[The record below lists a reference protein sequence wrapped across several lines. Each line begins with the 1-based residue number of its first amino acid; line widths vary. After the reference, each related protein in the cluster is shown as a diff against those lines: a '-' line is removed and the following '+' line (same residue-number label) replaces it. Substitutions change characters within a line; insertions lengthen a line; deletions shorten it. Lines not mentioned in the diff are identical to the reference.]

1 MVRPMTLFALL
12 LALPSLAATF
22 TLEEPCTEK
31 VAVSWKNP
39 AAGLSV
45 GAFTVRELERAEVPY
60 EGSEAG
66 ISSIYGTATGMD
78 ALEVLNDRE
87 MRSFGWCY
95 EVDGKQPDLM
105 PDALVL
111 KGGEQVRWFFAFS
124 LYRDGKWVSYCEPAS
139 RAKGGSVCP

>member
-1 MVRPMTLFALL
+1 MALL
-12 LALPSLAATF
+12 FLLLVFPPHSTLAATF
-22 TLEEPCTEK
+22 ALEEPCTEK
-31 VAVSWKNP
+31 ILLTADQP

-45 GAFTVRELERAEVPY
+45 GAFTIRELERASTPY
-60 EGSEAG
+60 VGSEGG

-95 EVDGKQPDLM
+95 EVDGRQPGVM
-105 PDALVL
+105 PNAVVL
-111 KGGEQVRWFFAFS
+111 KGTEHVRWFFAFS
-124 LYRDGKWVSYCEPAS
+124 LYRDGQWVSYCEPAS